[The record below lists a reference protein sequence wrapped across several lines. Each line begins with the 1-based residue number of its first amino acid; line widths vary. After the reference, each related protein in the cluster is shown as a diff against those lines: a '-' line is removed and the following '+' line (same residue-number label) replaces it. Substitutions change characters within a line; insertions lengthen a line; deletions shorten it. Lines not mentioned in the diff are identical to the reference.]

1 MPNPHSVAVL
11 SNAVKNDAVLESF
24 DPANYFNNTPTK
36 SSLSSSASYLS
47 IQERRKTLEHGALQA
62 KLAEDQAKR
71 KLELLEKSFQYQKQK
86 IENEALL
93 AKEKVALVNFEQNLS
108 KISVWKSSP
117 SRLNYGDVY
126 TQNNRAPMY
135 KVENAEHFNEL
146 NPITNASFSANS
158 VKFHLSDY
166 YKQLRK
172 RELADKFIDDIIE
185 CQETSI

>member
-1 MPNPHSVAVL
+1 M
-11 SNAVKNDAVLESF
+11 
-24 DPANYFNNTPTK
+24 
-36 SSLSSSASYLS
+36 S

-108 KISVWKSSP
+108 KISQSSSSKSSRNSIKISVRKSSP
-117 SRLNYGDVY
+117 SRLNHGDVY
-126 TQNNRAPMY
+126 TQNNHAPMY
-135 KVENAEHFNEL
+135 KIENTEHFNEL

-185 CQETSI
+185 CQETSM